1 MAKPFIKIDI
11 KEKRGIKGSSAADYN
26 ITSRP
31 LYENSNLANFIS
43 YDFPKL
49 YSAFE
54 KEEIAHAYYT
64 DFIENSGPAR
74 KLAISLLLELPVSPE
89 GKPLEGDSKS
99 IYDDI
104 VKSFIKRFLDGFAL
118 VTEKDEES
126 GERKAVC
133 RKAALLS
140 ADYKKRIEKGLITK
154 LENYHMPIIYA
165 MYLPEKGSGKPQPHC
180 HMLIST
186 AGFDEEC
193 FCDMNQSAAKM
204 FGRSIDNVQLSKVQ
218 FYYDVFEYYAEA
230 VNEVITGTYGKN
242 VLGKV
247 QKLYV
252 NMKDYNIL
260 KNERK
265 KFTLLANACSKM
277 EEQFLPYREK
287 LLRKTAMSEKASSYK
302 KIEAEMREVRKEK
315 AFLSDIFIGTQSDS
329 QLVSIIEKR
338 NRLYKALIRCLQNPF
353 YKFDNFIKAGKNQKM
368 SYKGY
373 KMLSDVIYGIDS
385 RDIIKPKIRTDD
397 ARLVPYYY
405 NFGSMH
411 DFAMEISEKKDM
423 DFSNRNIE
431 QAQYDIDKLLIEYND
446 AVVSYNMISKEYAKK
461 NRKIV
466 FSSGSIFNDATLSII
481 KDDMAGG
488 EATRNLVEK
497 IARCDYIIQA
507 GLRSG
512 TRTLSNSV
520 KRFYETGKFDGEI
533 NELNPKEYVEGLEEV
548 KYSNGNITYS
558 TTYKSAKEKL
568 AQLDEIIALD
578 LEKLNN
584 PDELSKVENLAEFKQ
599 NYFGRQVMRRK
610 IKEAIEFFDKVKR
623 PSLINEYFLNMPSGS
638 TRMTESRKER
648 WKKAISR
655 YKSDLYGRELGSNVK
670 KMFIGKIEEIN
681 EEVKAN
687 LQLVK
692 R

>member
-1 MAKPFIKIDI
+1 MGKPFIKIDI
-11 KEKRGIKGSSAADYN
+11 KEKRGIKSDSAVDY

-54 KEEIAHAYYT
+54 KGEIAHAYYT

-74 KLAISLLLELPVSPE
+74 KLAISLVLELPVSPE
-89 GKPLEGDSKS
+89 GKPLEGGSKS

-104 VKSFIKRFLDGFAL
+104 VKSFIKRFLGGFAL

-133 RKAALLS
+133 RRTALLS
-140 ADYKKRIEKGLITK
+140 ADYREKIEKGLITK

-165 MYLPEKGSGKPQPHC
+165 IYLPEKGSGKPQPHC

-193 FCDMNQSAAKM
+193 FCDMNQSAARM

-230 VNEVITGTYGKN
+230 VSEVITGTYGEN
-242 VLGKV
+242 VLNEV

-265 KFTLLANACSKM
+265 KFTLLANSCSKM
-277 EEQFLPYREK
+277 EEQVLPYREK

-302 KIEAEMREVRKEK
+302 KIEAEMREVGKEK
-315 AFLSDIFIGTQSDS
+315 AFLNDIFMGTQSDS
-329 QLVSIIEKR
+329 QLVGIIKKR
-338 NRLYKALIRCLQNPF
+338 NRLYKALIGCLQNPF

-373 KMLSDVIYGIDS
+373 KMLSDVIHGIDS

-431 QAQYDIDKLLIEYND
+431 QAQYDIKKLLVDYNN

-461 NRKIV
+461 NKKIA
-466 FSSGSIFNDATLSII
+466 FPSESIFNDATLSII

-488 EATRNLVEK
+488 EAIRRLVDK

-507 GLRSG
+507 GLRSEA
-512 TRTLSNSV
+512 RTLSNSV

-533 NELNPKEYVEGLEEV
+533 NELDPKEYVEGLEEV

-584 PDELSKVENLAEFKQ
+584 PDKLSKVENLAEFKQ

-610 IKEAIEFFDKVKR
+610 IKEAVDFFDKVKR
-623 PSLINEYFLNMPSGS
+623 PSLINEYFLNMPLGS

-655 YKSDLYGRELGSNVK
+655 YKSDLYGRELDSNVK

-681 EEVKAN
+681 EEVKAS
-687 LQLVK
+687 LQLNE